1 MIKATCTFV
10 TSVLASVALAEA
22 NNEGIWSGH
31 NWIDNINGIKNT
43 DGILS
48 GVNTKMQQ
56 RFDSASIYKG
66 DDIEETY
73 LD

>member
-1 MIKATCTFV
+1 MIKTASTFV

-22 NNEGIWSGH
+22 NKDGIWSGH
-31 NWIDNINGIKNT
+31 KWVDNINGIKNT

-66 DDIEETY
+66 DDIEENY